1 MVKKD
6 GAYVRDKNDGASVLC
21 QDLNQAVADI
31 FAMNLNER
39 EHCPYL
45 SVDRAPIFVTA
56 CVIFKAVYDALCFD
70 EVIVSFK
77 GAQDAIIEELCHG

>member
-21 QDLNQAVADI
+21 HDLDEAVDKI
-31 FAMNLNER
+31 CAMDLNER
-39 EHCPYL
+39 EVCPYL
-45 SVDRAPIFVTA
+45 SVDRAPIFVAA